1 MINNNQNIME
11 ENNMNKPDKRRLWE
25 TTDPFVLFPTEE
37 DRVSAY
43 NDMAEVND
51 LPLKKEDDYE
61 VFDYCQRLAED
72 YWNEKFQNGATN
84 LQEVV
89 VTGYFGAWNGPRQIV
104 PCRCEDLEEA
114 VSKCCNISGD
124 WGATL
129 FFEEDDEGQEHLFI
143 TVSHHDGTC
152 RYELSLLANAA
163 EVDETDAAYKLKAI
177 SHEMVFNY

>member
-1 MINNNQNIME
+1 MATTDKKITE
-11 ENNMNKPDKRRLWE
+11 ENKMNKNPKRRLWVS
-25 TTDPFVLFPTEE
+25 TDPLILFPTEE
-37 DRVSAY
+37 DRIAAY
-43 NDMAEVND
+43 NDMAEVNYI
-51 LPLKKEDDYE
+51 PLKEEDDYE

-72 YWNEKFQNGATN
+72 YWNEKFQSGATN

-152 RYELSLLANAA
+152 RYELSLLENAV
-163 EVDETDAAYKLKAI
+163 EVDETDAAYRLKAI
-177 SHEMVFNY
+177 SHEMVFDC